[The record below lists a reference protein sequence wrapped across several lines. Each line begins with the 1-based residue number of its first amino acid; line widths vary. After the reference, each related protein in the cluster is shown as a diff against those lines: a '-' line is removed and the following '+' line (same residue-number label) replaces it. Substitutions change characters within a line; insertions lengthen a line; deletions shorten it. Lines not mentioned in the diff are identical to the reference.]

1 MFAADFE
8 YYRAGSV
15 AEAGQLLA
23 AHPGAKLLAG
33 GHSLIP
39 LLKLRLA
46 APAAVIDIGRIAELR
61 GISTD
66 GDGLRIGALATH
78 AEIAAS
84 DAVKEHAAALA
95 EAAGQIGDPAVRN
108 RGTIGGNVAH
118 ADPASDLPTVLA
130 ALGATVTVVGS
141 GGERSIAVGDFFTGV
156 MMTSL
161 GENDLLTSI
170 RVPSAAGRGTA
181 YVKFSHPASRYAVI
195 GVAVSLAVGTKGGGL
210 MAKIKR
216 EPRKTVCS
224 EAAVAVGGLV
234 PKPVRCG
241 AVEGGA
247 QRPAAHGRDVR
258 RRGRRGE
265 RGPRRRPA
273 RRRLRVGRV
282 PQGGRAGVRPA
293 CDRSRGRAGRV
304 GAGRLTA
311 PYGPHL
317 QGSKASVGTGTP
329 RHALASR
336 RDGGVAT
343 PSGGLRDSDEY
354 RCRYAMGSHRPCP
367 PGSNTVPGMRSH
379 THRPM
384 PSFGG

>member
-1 MFAADFE
+1 
-8 YYRAGSV
+8 V
-15 AEAGQLLA
+15 AEIGRLLR

-46 APAAVIDIGRIAELR
+46 APTALIDIGRVAELK
-61 GISTD
+61 GIAVAD
-66 GDGLRIGALATH
+66 GRVRIGALTTH

-84 DAVKEHAAALA
+84 ADVARHAPALAAA
-95 EAAGQIGDPAVRN
+95 AGVIGDPAVRN

-170 RVPSAAGRGTA
+170 RIPSAAGRGTA

-195 GVAVSLAVGTKGGGL
+195 GVAVSLGVGTKGGGWIS
-210 MAKIKR
+210 KIKG
-216 EPRKTVCS
+216 EPKETVCI

-241 AVEGGA
+241 AVEAALNDQPPTAETFAAAAGA
-247 QRPAAHGRDVR
+247 VSGDIGDDLLGDVFASGEYRKAVAPVYVR
-258 RRGRRGE
+258 RAIE
-265 RGPRRRPA
+265 A
-273 RRRLRVGRV
+273 AA
-282 PQGGRAGVRPA
+282 GRAG
-293 CDRSRGRAGRV
+293 
-304 GAGRLTA
+304 
-311 PYGPHL
+311 
-317 QGSKASVGTGTP
+317 
-329 RHALASR
+329 
-336 RDGGVAT
+336 
-343 PSGGLRDSDEY
+343 
-354 RCRYAMGSHRPCP
+354 
-367 PGSNTVPGMRSH
+367 
-379 THRPM
+379 
-384 PSFGG
+384 

>member
-46 APAAVIDIGRIAELR
+46 APGAVIDIGRIAELR
-61 GISTD
+61 GIAAD
-66 GDGLRIGALATH
+66 GDGLRIGALTTH

-84 DAVKEHAAALA
+84 DEVRQHAAALA

-108 RGTIGGNVAH
+108 RGTIGGNLAH

-130 ALGATVTVVGS
+130 ALGATLTVVGPN
-141 GGERSIAVGDFFTGV
+141 GERSIAAGDFFTGV

-170 RVPSAAGRGTA
+170 RVPSAAGCGTA

-195 GVAVSLAVGTKGGGL
+195 GVAVKLGMGTTGGGW
-210 MAKIKR
+210 MAKIKG
-216 EPRKTVCS
+216 EQKETVCTD
-224 EAAVAVGGLV
+224 AVVAIGGLV

-241 AVEGGA
+241 AVEAALNDHPPTDETFAAAAATVSGDLGDDLLGDVYA
-247 QRPAAHGRDVR
+247 SGEYRKAVASVYVQRAIEAA
-258 RRGRRGE
+258 
-265 RGPRRRPA
+265 A
-273 RRRLRVGRV
+273 
-282 PQGGRAGVRPA
+282 GRAG
-293 CDRSRGRAGRV
+293 
-304 GAGRLTA
+304 
-311 PYGPHL
+311 
-317 QGSKASVGTGTP
+317 
-329 RHALASR
+329 
-336 RDGGVAT
+336 
-343 PSGGLRDSDEY
+343 
-354 RCRYAMGSHRPCP
+354 
-367 PGSNTVPGMRSH
+367 
-379 THRPM
+379 
-384 PSFGG
+384 